1 MTENNNSF
9 IKTLKLEGHRNL
21 NKQLAINEEIEY
33 WQDKLLDMKLI
44 KVKEDY
50 EYNKRNKIAQ
60 KNLEELQEK
69 NKILNSEVNE
79 MSKSI
84 TDMKKAGEECLSK
97 LKLINDEIHFY
108 EEKNSD
114 LFNETQEKFNFI
126 RNMQTNP
133 DFLLNHILQFD
144 MDTLKA
150 LCIRL
155 NKLGEE
161 KMHQIMKMQ
170 QQHFYNQIMNQG
182 RVFFPPVQQM
192 YNVNSDM
199 KFEHNAE
206 NNSENFDENS
216 NAN

>member
-9 IKTLKLEGHRNL
+9 IKTIKLDGHKTI
-21 NKQLAINEEIEY
+21 NKQIAINEEIEY

-50 EYNKRNKIAQ
+50 EYNKRNKQAQ
-60 KNLEELQEK
+60 KILDDLRDK
-69 NKILNSEVNE
+69 NKILRSEVNE
-79 MSKSI
+79 MSDSI
-84 TDMKKAGEECLSK
+84 TEMKKAGDENLSK
-97 LKLINDEIHFY
+97 QKLIKEEIHFY

-114 LFNETQEKFNFI
+114 LFNETQEKFNFM

-144 MDTLKA
+144 METLKA

-182 RVFFPPVQQM
+182 RVFFPPVQQV

-199 KFEHNAE
+199 KFEHNGE
-206 NNSENFDENS
+206 INSENFEENS